1 MSKAMD
7 IAGAFRGHEARRAR
21 RRRMGASVAAGAL
34 SVGALLS
41 AGVPASATS
50 RSVTVTFWNEMTGP
64 YGVALAGEIR
74 QFERANPGITVD
86 SVTIPNDAAL
96 EPKLLAAIVGHQEPT
111 LSQMNPPWGTGFIH
125 TGSLVNLSPHLA
137 KTSSMSP
144 SNFYASLLEGGRWPD
159 GRQYLFPF
167 NVTTAIMFY
176 NKTAFAKAGITAP
189 PKTWQQFTADAAKM
203 SGGSR
208 RAFAITLVH
217 SYPWL
222 AFFYQAGGN
231 FILRDGKPNPAAFT
245 LNGPAGKALSLWA
258 TMVKRREA
266 VLTQG
271 YASQTDF
278 ADGTSSILV
287 GTSAFYP
294 YLAQAVGHKFTIGV
308 APLPNNVQEATSIF
322 GGYLGMF
329 SQATPAQRSAAFKFI
344 EYLTSVQGTTYWANH
359 SQGYLPVRPSVVK
372 SDASFLAT
380 HPAQRVSLEALPT
393 GKNPPKVAWWDQFS
407 HQVLLNTIT
416 AVLIGKETV
425 AGALRSAYHQAV
437 ELANRNGTYQ

>member
-1 MSKAMD
+1 M
-7 IAGAFRGHEARRAR
+7 
-21 RRRMGASVAAGAL
+21 SVAAAGLSLGAL
-34 SVGALLS
+34 VS
-41 AGVPASATS
+41 AGAPASAAS
-50 RSVTVTFWNEMTGP
+50 RPVTISFWNEMTGP
-64 YGVALAGEIR
+64 YGVALAAEIK
-74 QFERANPGITVD
+74 QFERANPGVTVD

-125 TGSLVNLSPHLA
+125 TGSLVNLTPYMA
-137 KTSSMSP
+137 KARGMS
-144 SNFYASLLEGGRWPD
+144 SNFYASLLEGGRWPN
-159 GRQYLFPF
+159 GRQYLLPF

-176 NKTAFAKAGITAP
+176 NQTAFSKAGITAP
-189 PKTWQQFTADAAKM
+189 PKTWQQFSADAAKM

-208 RAFAITLVH
+208 SAFAITLVH

-231 FILRDGKPNPAAFT
+231 FILRNGKPNPAAFAP
-245 LNGPAGKALSLWA
+245 NGPADKALSLWA
-258 TMVKRREA
+258 TMVKHHQA

-294 YLAQAVGHKFTIGV
+294 YLAQAVGNKFTIGV

-329 SQATPAQRSAAFKFI
+329 SQATDAERSAAFKFI

-359 SQGYLPVRPSVVK
+359 SEGYLPVRPSVVK
-372 SDASFLAT
+372 SDAPFLAT
-380 HPAQRVSLEALPT
+380 HPAQRVALEALST

-407 HQVLLNTIT
+407 HQVLLNAVT
-416 AVLIGKETV
+416 AVLIGKETP
-425 AGALRSAYHQAV
+425 AAALRSAYHQAV
-437 ELANRNGTYQ
+437 QLADRDGTYQ